1 MKTKTIT
8 VKLDEETHR
17 TLESEAVLASE
28 KLPDFASKVI
38 KQALVNNKVFTK

>member
-1 MKTKTIT
+1 MKTKTII

-17 TLESEAVLASE
+17 ILKSEAVLAAQ